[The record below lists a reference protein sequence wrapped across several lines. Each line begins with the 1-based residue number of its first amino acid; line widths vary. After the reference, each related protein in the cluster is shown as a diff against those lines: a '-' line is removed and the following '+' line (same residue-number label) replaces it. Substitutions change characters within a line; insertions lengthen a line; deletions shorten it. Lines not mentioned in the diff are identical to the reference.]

1 MKIRTCTCARLS
13 METLID
19 LMLLKDT
26 HRENKSSKK
35 NQGLRKSINMD
46 NWVIGPSNQQFIRSS
61 FTQIKVNKSVCKA

>member
-1 MKIRTCTCARLS
+1 MKIRTWTCARLS
-13 METLID
+13 MID

-46 NWVIGPSNQQFIRSS
+46 NWVMGPSNQQFIRSS

>member
-1 MKIRTCTCARLS
+1 

-35 NQGLRKSINMD
+35 NQGLRKSINMN
-46 NWVIGPSNQQFIRSS
+46 NWVMGPSNQQFIRSS
-61 FTQIKVNKSVCKA
+61 FTQIKVNKPVRKA